1 MTLKIPK
8 KFQNSSKKVPR
19 RVPKKFQNSSKKVP
33 LRPTMSAGM
42 VWTRLHGAMS
52 GNHWKC
58 PEHQRTFPNG
68 IRLQTRTLYR
78 PDFKL
83 SAQPGPCLFPSR
95 LVCVGEGLRR
105 LDCARRIRNWRSRPT
120 SHRAGR
126 QQSKLH
132 PRAPFF
138 HLPFP
143 PPPLHVSSITYAA
156 KPC

>member
-1 MTLKIPK
+1 
-8 KFQNSSKKVPR
+8 
-19 RVPKKFQNSSKKVP
+19 
-33 LRPTMSAGM
+33 MSAGT

-58 PEHQRTFPNG
+58 PGHQRTSPKG
-68 IRLQTRTLYR
+68 VRPQTRTLYT

-83 SAQPGPCLFPSR
+83 SAQTGPCLFPSR

-105 LDCARRIRNWRSRPT
+105 LDCVRRIRNWRSRPT

-132 PRAPFF
+132 PRAPFS

-143 PPPLHVSSITYAA
+143 PPRSTFRASPMLPNHADLLASPPRPAIPLSTVRPYLSSSTN
-156 KPC
+156 